1 MGRNPEGGQVKL
13 KFTTMLKTNSS
24 QYRNN
29 IYTYLLDSID
39 GTEFQVKTDT
49 PSEKMEFFFKTFL
62 KEFIHKNNQ
71 HLPIEKNLAE
81 WLSGLP
87 SVIDLPFYNGDILKL
102 AKSLLETDNLSEDLE
117 DKIIENYY
125 NHMALHLI
133 YLSYRC
139 VEDST
144 IRAIIEFDYQEEM
157 KPLSSINL

>member
-13 KFTTMLKTNSS
+13 KSTTMLKTNSS

-39 GTEFQVKTDT
+39 GTEYQVKTDT
-49 PSEKMEFFFKTFL
+49 PSEKMNFLLETFS

-71 HLPIEKNLAE
+71 HLPIQKNLAE

-133 YLSYRC
+133 RLSYRC
-139 VEDST
+139 VENST
-144 IRAIIEFDYQEEM
+144 DKFQRIAM
-157 KPLSSINL
+157 NLPLTLVNH